1 MSDRR
6 NLLKRVNQSVYRQ
19 FIWIFNFMTGW
30 YESEAV
36 KVTNSTHTFSEME
49 LAALST
55 DLAQV
60 TGFSFSVWFSA
71 LFFAGIIY
79 KKRRKSMKPDPL

>member
-1 MSDRR
+1 
-6 NLLKRVNQSVYRQ
+6 
-19 FIWIFNFMTGW
+19 
-30 YESEAV
+30 
-36 KVTNSTHTFSEME
+36 ME

-71 LFFAGIIY
+71 LFFVGIIY
-79 KKRRKSMKPDPL
+79 KKRRKSMKPDTL